1 MSPGI
6 VQDSLRELI
15 QINREIT
22 SILDLDPLL
31 GKIAETTA
39 RLIPYKVFAILLV
52 DEEADDLYYRFA
64 IGYPDDVVARVRI
77 ALGQGIVGTAARE
90 RRPVVVRDVSRDTRY
105 IHVLAG
111 TRSELAVPLI
121 SKDRVLGVLDIESP
135 EIDAFSEDQV
145 QVLDVLASQ
154 IAIAID
160 NATLYESE
168 RRNRRL
174 LSLLHDISLEVAS
187 SLDVNVLINRIA
199 TAVKT
204 AVDYDILS
212 VFLLDEPS
220 GKLRRKMVF
229 RHEAQGHERFEVAPG
244 EGLIGIAA
252 VENHPIR
259 VGDVSRDQR
268 YINVH
273 GETISEMTIP
283 LAVKGQT
290 IGVLD
295 LESRKPDHFTSRD
308 ERVLMTLA
316 TRIASALLNAELYEQ
331 VAANERRFANELEIA
346 REIQLQLLPEMIPS
360 IGPLDIGLSF
370 TPVAHLGGDLYD
382 LLRFDDGRVAFAI
395 GDVSGKGAPAA
406 LYAAL
411 ASGIIRTRAT
421 RKYPPGEML
430 ELVNRSLQQRP
441 ILSQY
446 IALTYA
452 IFDPAPGQLTL
463 ANSGLPYAIRIHEA
477 ECSFI
482 DMAGIPLGLFPD
494 SKYQE
499 RTIDMAEGD
508 LVVMYTDGIVEME
521 SPSHEEFGLKRLAAV
536 VLGHRE
542 STPDGIIAAIQEAL
556 GEHAAGAAA
565 HDDQTILVM
574 KVRPAR

>member
-1 MSPGI
+1 
-6 VQDSLRELI
+6 
-15 QINREIT
+15 
-22 SILDLDPLL
+22 
-31 GKIAETTA
+31 
-39 RLIPYKVFAILLV
+39 V

-252 VENHPIR
+252 VENHPVR

-452 IFDPAPGQLTL
+452 VFDPAPGQLTL

-508 LVVMYTDGIVEME
+508 LVVLYTDGIVEME

-574 KVRPAR
+574 KVRPTR

>member
-1 MSPGI
+1 
-6 VQDSLRELI
+6 
-15 QINREIT
+15 
-22 SILDLDPLL
+22 
-31 GKIAETTA
+31 
-39 RLIPYKVFAILLV
+39 
-52 DEEADDLYYRFA
+52 
-64 IGYPDDVVARVRI
+64 
-77 ALGQGIVGTAARE
+77 
-90 RRPVVVRDVSRDTRY
+90 
-105 IHVLAG
+105 
-111 TRSELAVPLI
+111 
-121 SKDRVLGVLDIESP
+121 
-135 EIDAFSEDQV
+135 
-145 QVLDVLASQ
+145 
-154 IAIAID
+154 
-160 NATLYESE
+160 
-168 RRNRRL
+168 
-174 LSLLHDISLEVAS
+174 
-187 SLDVNVLINRIA
+187 
-199 TAVKT
+199 
-204 AVDYDILS
+204 
-212 VFLLDEPS
+212 
-220 GKLRRKMVF
+220 
-229 RHEAQGHERFEVAPG
+229 
-244 EGLIGIAA
+244 
-252 VENHPIR
+252 
-259 VGDVSRDQR
+259 
-268 YINVH
+268 
-273 GETISEMTIP
+273 MTIP

-574 KVRPAR
+574 KVRPTR